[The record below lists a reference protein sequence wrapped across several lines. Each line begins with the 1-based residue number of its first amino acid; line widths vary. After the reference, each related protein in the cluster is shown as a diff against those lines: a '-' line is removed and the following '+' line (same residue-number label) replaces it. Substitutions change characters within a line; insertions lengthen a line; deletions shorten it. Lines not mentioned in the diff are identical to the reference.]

1 MMQKLII
8 QTVTFVAMMGC
19 GAEAVK
25 LEAEAGTEGFLKGLA

>member
-1 MMQKLII
+1 MLVSFLSIKKD
-8 QTVTFVAMMGC
+8 FVAMVGC